1 MSRSTRD
8 LPAPP
13 AVHDIAEKLRRHG
26 HQAWAVGGA
35 VRDVVLGL
43 PATDWDIATSARP
56 QEVRSIF
63 RRTVPIGIEHGTV
76 GVLWKDG
83 VLYEVTTF
91 RRDVETDGRH
101 AVVAFA
107 EHVEDDLARRDFTI
121 NALAWDPAT
130 KELYDPYDGLDD
142 IAAGVIRTV
151 GTAADRFAEDY
162 LRVLRAL
169 RFAGHLDYR
178 IDADT
183 WTALQ
188 AATPHLTRLS
198 VERVREELTKV
209 LQQTKAASR
218 TLELYRTSSALEVL
232 YPELAATVGVR
243 TADDA
248 PDVWTLSIRA
258 VDAIPRH
265 RVRLRLAALLHGI
278 GMPAARTKSLRSGW
292 SFVGHEQIGA
302 RSAEALLKRLRASN
316 ADVEHTGAL
325 VRLQNALFPPDA
337 PDSGVRR
344 WLRDVEPHRVR
355 DLFRLRFA
363 LWRANPVSRG
373 DHDLCTRWHHAHAVM
388 LSAPVLTTGG
398 LAIDGG
404 DLKRLGLE
412 PGPQFGEILNS
423 LLERVIEDPA
433 LNTNE
438 QLVAIV
444 EQELSGR

>member
-1 MSRSTRD
+1 VSRTTRELD
-8 LPAPP
+8 APR
-13 AVHDIAEKLRRHG
+13 AVHEIAGKLRRHG

-35 VRDVVLGL
+35 VRDAVLGL

-91 RRDVETDGRH
+91 RQDVETDGRH
-101 AVVAFA
+101 AVVRFA
-107 EHVEDDLARRDFTI
+107 DRIEDDLARRDFTI

-130 KELYDPYDGLDD
+130 KELYDPYGGLDD
-142 IAAGVIRTV
+142 IAARVIRTV
-151 GTAADRFAEDY
+151 GNASERFAEDY

-169 RFAGHLDYR
+169 RFAGHLDYTV
-178 IDADT
+178 DGET
-183 WTALQ
+183 WTALRE
-188 AATPHLTRLS
+188 ATPKLTRLS

-209 LQQTKAASR
+209 LQQTPRASR
-218 TLELYRTSSALEVL
+218 TLELYRASSALSVL

-243 TADDA
+243 TDDDA
-248 PDVWTLSIRA
+248 PDVWSLSLAA
-258 VDAIPRH
+258 VDTVPRH

-278 GMPAARTKSLRSGW
+278 GMPAARTKSLRGGF

-302 RSAEALLKRLRASN
+302 RKAAELLKRLRASN
-316 ADVEHTGAL
+316 ADIEHVESL

-337 PDSGVRR
+337 PDPGVRR

-363 LWRANPVSRG
+363 LWRANPVEGG
-373 DHDLCTRWHHAHAVM
+373 DRDLCTRWKRAHAVM
-388 LSAPVLTTGG
+388 LSRPVLTTAG
-398 LAIDGG
+398 LAVDGG
-404 DLKRLGLE
+404 DLKRLGLS
-412 PGPQFGEILNS
+412 PGPQFGQILNA
-423 LLERVIEDPA
+423 LLERVIEDPD
-433 LNTNE
+433 LNTKE
-438 QLVAIV
+438 QLLAII
-444 EQELSGR
+444 EQELADA